1 MRKGFLLIFVSIFLL
16 GALQFVTGQELR
28 IYNDGVIDY
37 VPAAASFVLNAE
49 DMESSLK
56 EIQYSVDGSPLKVYT
71 GPISLTEEGRHIIVY
86 RALDKTENISSEK
99 IYPVIVDATPPEG
112 FVTINGPVFV
122 KGSSYYITGKS
133 SVVIWAED
141 NLSGVDVVWVS
152 LDDSDFIEYTEP
164 VSITREGQHT
174 ASVYAVDNVGNRTE
188 VFSVTGYVDN
198 SPPEVSIKPK
208 KPFVEA
214 GGERYT
220 NRENEYT
227 IASDDAYVGTSS
239 IMVSFDG
246 SDFVTYSGAFKVQ
259 IPGYHTIRAKA
270 VDLLG
275 NESSPTELSFYV
287 DVRPPEAEM
296 GVTFE
301 E

>member
-1 MRKGFLLIFVSIFLL
+1 MRKWILVIFISIFLL
-16 GALQFVTGQELR
+16 GALQLVTGQEMR

-56 EIQYSVDGSPLKVYT
+56 EIQYSIDGSPLKVYT
-71 GPISLTEEGRHIIVY
+71 GPISLTQEGRHVIVY
-86 RALDKTENISSEK
+86 RALDKAENISSEK
-99 IYPVIVDATPPEG
+99 IYPVIVDASPPEG
-112 FVTINGPVFV
+112 YVTINGPVIV

-141 NLSGVDVVWVS
+141 GLSGVDAVWYS
-152 LDDSDFIEYTEP
+152 LDDGDFREYTNP
-164 VSITREGQHT
+164 VSIQREGQHT

-188 VFSVTGYVDN
+188 IFSVTGYVDN
-198 SPPEVSIKPK
+198 SPPEVSIEPRR
-208 KPFVEA
+208 PFVEA
-214 GGERYT
+214 GGKRYT

-227 IASDDAYVGTSS
+227 IASDDAYVGTSI

-246 SDFVTYSGAFKVQ
+246 SEFVTYKGAFKVQ
-259 IPGYHTIRAKA
+259 VPGYHTIQAKA

-275 NESSPTELSFYV
+275 NESNPTELSFYV
-287 DVRPPEAEM
+287 DVKPPEAKM
-296 GVTFE
+296 GVTLE